1 MKVSTSF
8 TTLTKVSYFQDLCI
22 FALREKKE
30 GFPKKLP
37 ASFKQATSNIST
49 LSHEYFMVSK
59 HLFDASA
66 KFDWLK
72 SCTKN
77 LLSK

>member
-8 TTLTKVSYFQDLCI
+8 TTLTKLLFPRSLYFCI
-22 FALREKKE
+22 KRKKG

-37 ASFKQATSNIST
+37 ASFKQATSNILT

-66 KFDWLK
+66 KFDRLK